1 MGLSI
6 GIVGLPNVGKSTLFN
21 AITRAGA
28 LVANYP
34 FATIDKNVGVVM
46 VPDERLERVAGLHPN
61 PRTGEPRRTVPTH
74 IEFVDIAGLVRG
86 ASRGEGLGNQFLA
99 HVREADAIAHVVRCF
114 DDPDVVHVT
123 GKVDPSDDIE
133 TVNLELILA
142 DLQVV
147 ERRLEKLRKTARIDP
162 RDAAAAEQL
171 ERIAEGLRAGRA
183 VRELGAAPPKEFG
196 LVTAKPVMYVA
207 NVDENAL
214 RNGDEHLARVTAI
227 ARGQGALVVAIS
239 ARIESEIAELPAGE
253 AGAFL
258 ADLGLAEPGLD
269 RLVKTGYRVL
279 GLISF
284 LTENDKEAR
293 AWAIPGGTRAPQA
306 AGQVHTN
313 MERGFIRAE
322 TIDWRRLVE
331 AGSMAH
337 ARARGWVRTE
347 GKEYVVQDGDVIYFL
362 FSV

>member
-1 MGLSI
+1 
-6 GIVGLPNVGKSTLFN
+6 LPNVGKSTLFN

-34 FATIDKNVGVVM
+34 FATIDKNVGVVL
-46 VPDERLERVAGLHPN
+46 VPDERLEKVAGLHPN
-61 PRTGEPRRTVPTH
+61 PRTGEARRTVPTH

-123 GKVDPSDDIE
+123 GKVDAPGDIE

-147 ERRLEKLRKTARIDP
+147 ERRLEKVKKTARIDP
-162 RDAAAAEQL
+162 KAAAVADQL
-171 ERIAEGLRAGRA
+171 ERIANGLRAGRA
-183 VRELGAAPPKEFG
+183 ARELGAAPPKEFG
-196 LVTAKPVMYVA
+196 LVTAKPVIYVA
-207 NVDENAL
+207 NVDEDAL
-214 RNGDEHLARVTAI
+214 RNPDEHLARVTAI

-239 ARIESEIAELPAGE
+239 ARIESEIAELPAEE
-253 AGAFL
+253 AALFL

-269 RLVKTGYRVL
+269 RLVKTGYRLL

-284 LTENDKEAR
+284 LTENDQEAR
-293 AWAIPGGTRAPQA
+293 AWAVRQGTKAPQA
-306 AGQVHTN
+306 AGQVHTD

-322 TIDWRRLVE
+322 TIAWHRLVE
-331 AGSMAH
+331 AGSMAQ

-362 FSV
+362 FNV